1 MSKRTLHDWID
12 EIHLAI
18 QNIRSDIGSMTET
31 EFLYDGK
38 TLRAVTK
45 CITDIGEAA
54 HQMMDDFP
62 NVETTNPDIWLHLK
76 MVYAMRIKLKHSYFS
91 IDAGIVWTTAKLSL
105 PVFESVIE
113 SFLEQN
119 DGGGD
124 GSGGGAAG
132 GPPPKPR

>member
-1 MSKRTLHDWID
+1 MC
-12 EIHLAI
+12 
-18 QNIRSDIGSMTET
+18 IRDS
-31 EFLYDGK
+31 
-38 TLRAVTK
+38 
-45 CITDIGEAA
+45 
-54 HQMMDDFP
+54 
-62 NVETTNPDIWLHLK
+62 
-76 MVYAMRIKLKHSYFS
+76 SYFS